1 MPDMTHLNRSIPMKT
16 SVCEIGNSQGILI
29 PKPLLAQAGIE
40 REAEITVE
48 RGAIILRKPTPE
60 IRQGWAEASRA
71 IAEAGDDTLA
81 WPEFGNADDT
91 EWQW

>member
-1 MPDMTHLNRSIPMKT
+1 MKT
-16 SVCEIGNSQGILI
+16 IVRKMGNSQGVLI

-48 RGAIILRKPTPE
+48 NGAIVLRKPKPAV
-60 IRQGWAEASRA
+60 RRDWAEASRN
-71 IAEAGDDTLA
+71 IAAAGDDALA
-81 WPEFGNADDT
+81 WPEFANEEDA